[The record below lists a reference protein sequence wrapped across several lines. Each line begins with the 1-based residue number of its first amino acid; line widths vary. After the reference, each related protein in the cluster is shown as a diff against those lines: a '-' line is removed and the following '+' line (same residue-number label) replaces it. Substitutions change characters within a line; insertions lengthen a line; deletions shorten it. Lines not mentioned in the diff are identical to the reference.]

1 VFYPQICPRCQK
13 LGGGRQL
20 TAEPRRGQP
29 VGTERVRI
37 GLSAGVSASDC
48 RVTLMAL
55 GQLSMTMKLRLTK
68 PRLLMFTVNISV
80 GLIGTVQGV
89 VHVTP
94 LDVSTV
100 APSGMVTS

>member
-1 VFYPQICPRCQK
+1 
-13 LGGGRQL
+13 
-20 TAEPRRGQP
+20 
-29 VGTERVRI
+29 
-37 GLSAGVSASDC
+37 
-48 RVTLMAL
+48 MAL